1 MSLSS
6 FLSKPTSF
14 GRNNLLNLYVSPIAC
29 LVQRVFLNL
38 VLEKVKQ
45 KWFVTEKLFP
55 VIGTFH
61 FSHKDLLFS
70 SFIFCFYISWSSS
83 DGQWTKVGD
92 VVGAA
97 GQSDST
103 KNLYEGKEYDY
114 VFSVDIDE
122 GKPPL
127 KLPYNTSEDPWLA
140 AQKFIHKNDLSQYYL
155 DTVANFIITN
165 SKSGT
170 SSGASEKSSET
181 YVDPFTGGS
190 RYVPS
195 SGNALSNSAMSQGED
210 PFTGSGRYIPPGQP
224 KKPEPALFPVKEF
237 LRFDQANIEAISS
250 IHWLNILL

>member
-1 MSLSS
+1 
-6 FLSKPTSF
+6 
-14 GRNNLLNLYVSPIAC
+14 
-29 LVQRVFLNL
+29 
-38 VLEKVKQ
+38 
-45 KWFVTEKLFP
+45 
-55 VIGTFH
+55 
-61 FSHKDLLFS
+61 
-70 SFIFCFYISWSSS
+70 
-83 DGQWTKVGD
+83 VGD

-127 KLPYNTSEDPWLA
+127 KLPYNCSEDPWLA
-140 AQKFIHKNDLSQYYL
+140 AQKFIHRNDISQYYL
-155 DTVANFIITN
+155 DTVANFIIQN
-165 SKSGT
+165 SKNGT
-170 SSGASEKSSET
+170 SSGASEESSET

-195 SGNALSNSAMSQGED
+195 SGNAPSNSAMSQGED

-250 IHWLNILL
+250 IHWLNILSISNTYYCFS